1 MNLADDAELLGLMRA
16 ANFFGIFIGIESPDT
31 DTLVAMQKKQN
42 TRRSL
47 VDSVH
52 KLYASGLV
60 GDRRLHRRLR
70 QRAGKRRQADDRLHR
85 GDEHPSVHGRPF

>member
-1 MNLADDAELLGLMRA
+1 MMRA
-16 ANFFGIFIGIESPDT
+16 ANFFGVFVGIESPDT

-52 KLYASGLV
+52 KLYDAGIV
-60 GDRRLHRRLR
+60 VHRGLHRRLR
-70 QRAGKRRQADDRLHR
+70 HRAR
-85 GDEHPSVHGRPF
+85 HGVAAA